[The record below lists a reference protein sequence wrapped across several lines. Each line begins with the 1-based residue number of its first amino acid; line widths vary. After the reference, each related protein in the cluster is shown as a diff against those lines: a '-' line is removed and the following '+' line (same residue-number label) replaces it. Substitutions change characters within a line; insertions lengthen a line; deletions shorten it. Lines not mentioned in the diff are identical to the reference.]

1 MRMPMWVFR
10 LMHRQNLSRSKLR
23 GGRLHRWFG
32 DRILDKALWLP
43 TRNSLARAWLI
54 GFPITVV
61 PFLPAQSIFAV
72 IGALVL
78 RGNLLLCIAL
88 QFLSNPFTA
97 PIQLPV
103 CYFAGQVVRGVSP
116 LDVWEELSHGSKHLL
131 TPDAAGSLYLG
142 AIVVGFFGGLAGYA
156 ILHQT
161 WRDKPKRFP
170 RVGADSRPPQGTCT
184 QFPL

>member
-1 MRMPMWVFR
+1 MRLPLWVFR
-10 LMHRQNLSRSKLR
+10 LMHRQNLSRHKMR

-54 GFPITVV
+54 GFPITVI
-61 PFLPAQSIFAV
+61 PFLPAQSVFAT
-72 IGALVL
+72 IGALVV

-88 QFLSNPFTA
+88 QFLSTPFTA
-97 PIQLPV
+97 PVHLPA
-103 CYFAGQVVRGVSP
+103 CYFVGQVARGVNP
-116 LDVWEELSHGSKHLL
+116 RDVWREISHGSKHLL
-131 TPDAAGSLYLG
+131 TGDAVTSLYLG
-142 AIVVGFFGGLAGYA
+142 AVIVGFLGGLLGYA

-161 WRDKPKRFP
+161 WRDKPKRHP
-170 RVGADSRPPQGTCT
+170 RSSIHSRPPMDGGT

>member
-1 MRMPMWVFR
+1 M
-10 LMHRQNLSRSKLR
+10 R
-23 GGRLHRWFG
+23 GGRMHGWFG

-61 PFLPAQSIFAV
+61 PFLPAQTLFA
-72 IGALVL
+72 ILGALVV

-88 QFLSNPFTA
+88 QFLSNPLTA
-97 PIQLPV
+97 AVQIPS
-103 CYFAGQVVRGVSP
+103 CYFVGQVVRGVNP
-116 LDVWEELSHGSKHLL
+116 RDVWAEISQGSKHLL
-131 TPDAAGSLYLG
+131 SGDAVTSLYLG
-142 AIVVGFFGGLAGYA
+142 AVVIGFLGGLAGYA

-161 WRDKPKRFP
+161 WKDKPTRQTRTPF
-170 RVGADSRPPQGTCT
+170 DSRSPIEKDSGT